1 MIQTIPAPF
10 KPVIEE
16 TKPAEASE
24 VIKEESKVMD
34 KQDKVEHNEK
44 LAAAAEI
51 SKEEKKIDD
60 TSGLQKGDES

>member
-1 MIQTIPAPF
+1 M
-10 KPVIEE
+10 
-16 TKPAEASE
+16 
-24 VIKEESKVMD
+24 IKEESKVMD

-44 LAAAAEI
+44 PAAAAEI